1 MKCERKKQKMS
12 PLNLTMAMRYEAV
25 NLIYFIEVGIKNQRF
40 NPKSKNRTT
49 QTPNPQSKP
58 KKCTPFKPCL
68 QQNTGIFSKFDK
80 TGVNY
85 PIFWII

>member
-1 MKCERKKQKMS
+1 LALRKIVENMKCERKKQKMS
-12 PLNLTMAMRYEAV
+12 PLN
-25 NLIYFIEVGIKNQRF
+25 
-40 NPKSKNRTT
+40 TT

-85 PIFWII
+85 PIFWIIWFFQVP